1 MLLLRHSSNAIL
13 RSKWEAWTSF
23 NGISQDK
30 AMTDFIDLIQSIQSK
45 FSEEHSTT
53 MVSRPLPAVP
63 NGSNITDSRRES
75 LIISPIQ
82 PTATSSASSST
93 MNHNQ
98 SISSQQQ
105 QQQQVISSTA
115 LTNSINN
122 FQYLLIALLLPV
134 FLFYLI
140 GGSGRGVS
148 FIIGIIIII
157 KYLLYKYHLGTP
169 MRKSKNSNIPAP
181 LVPIPRGRTLVRMPI
196 DLGPILRFLDAKKK
210 KEAVAVVVDT
220 SSSSS
225 STTTTDGDIDMSD
238 SLLEILNEE
247 PAIVASDVTTII
259 PEITKFPTKI
269 SDAKEELNY
278 QPQGTSYCICSQCKT
293 AYLIDITILS
303 SKGLRVQCNVCDKD
317 WFQTP
322 ERLMRTDEYHVITKM
337 NEDKVLQ
344 VKKIIAE
351 KNFPKYPRV
360 DKVGV
365 FIGNLPYTYTEK
377 EIGDLFGEYGLT
389 NIALVKDAEQ
399 QSKGYGFLEVTLVV
413 IVFIMMIM
421 MKVMMIMLL

>member
-1 MLLLRHSSNAIL
+1 MKVIWSLVVTIIIVCCIFSLPSNSYITHSIL
-13 RSKWEAWTSF
+13 VKNQF
-23 NGISQDK
+23 LNK
-30 AMTDFIDLIQSIQSK
+30 L
-45 FSEEHSTT
+45 
-53 MVSRPLPAVP
+53 
-63 NGSNITDSRRES
+63 NINRRNF
-75 LIISPIQ
+75 
-82 PTATSSASSST
+82 
-93 MNHNQ
+93 NHNNYRNH
-98 SISSQQQ
+98 
-105 QQQQVISSTA
+105 VIQ
-115 LTNSINN
+115 L
-122 FQYLLIALLLPV
+122 
-134 FLFYLI
+134 
-140 GGSGRGVS
+140 
-148 FIIGIIIII
+148 
-157 KYLLYKYHLGTP
+157 
-169 MRKSKNSNIPAP
+169 
-181 LVPIPRGRTLVRMPI
+181 
-196 DLGPILRFLDAKKK
+196 
-210 KEAVAVVVDT
+210 

-225 STTTTDGDIDMSD
+225 STSTTTDDDIDMSD

-247 PAIVASDVTTII
+247 PAIVASDDVTTII

-269 SDAKEELNY
+269 SDVKEEVNY

-293 AYLIDITILS
+293 AYLIDITILT
-303 SKGLRVQCNVCDKD
+303 SKGSRVQCNVCDKD

-337 NEDKVLQ
+337 NDDKVLQ

-413 IVFIMMIM
+413 IVLFIMMSIM
-421 MKVMMIMLL
+421 NDESNDDNVIMNNDDIILTMILQFYDL

>member
-1 MLLLRHSSNAIL
+1 MKVI
-13 RSKWEAWTSF
+13 W
-23 NGISQDK
+23 
-30 AMTDFIDLIQSIQSK
+30 
-45 FSEEHSTT
+45 
-53 MVSRPLPAVP
+53 
-63 NGSNITDSRRES
+63 S
-75 LIISPIQ
+75 LVV
-82 PTATSSASSST
+82 T
-93 MNHNQ
+93 
-98 SISSQQQ
+98 
-105 QQQQVISSTA
+105 
-115 LTNSINN
+115 
-122 FQYLLIALLLPV
+122 
-134 FLFYLI
+134 
-140 GGSGRGVS
+140 
-148 FIIGIIIII
+148 IIIVCCVFSLPSNSYITHSI
-157 KYLLYKYHLGTP
+157 LV
-169 MRKSKNSNIPAP
+169 KNQILNKLNINRRNYNNYRNHVIQ
-181 LVPIPRGRTLVRMPI
+181 L
-196 DLGPILRFLDAKKK
+196 
-210 KEAVAVVVDT
+210 

-225 STTTTDGDIDMSD
+225 SSTTTTTDGDIDMSD

-337 NEDKVLQ
+337 NDDKVLQ

>member
-1 MLLLRHSSNAIL
+1 MTIIIVCCIFSLPSNSYITHSIL
-13 RSKWEAWTSF
+13 VKNQF
-23 NGISQDK
+23 LNK
-30 AMTDFIDLIQSIQSK
+30 LNM
-45 FSEEHSTT
+45 
-53 MVSRPLPAVP
+53 
-63 NGSNITDSRRES
+63 NRRNY
-75 LIISPIQ
+75 
-82 PTATSSASSST
+82 
-93 MNHNQ
+93 NHNNYRNH
-98 SISSQQQ
+98 
-105 QQQQVISSTA
+105 VIQ
-115 LTNSINN
+115 L
-122 FQYLLIALLLPV
+122 
-134 FLFYLI
+134 
-140 GGSGRGVS
+140 
-148 FIIGIIIII
+148 
-157 KYLLYKYHLGTP
+157 
-169 MRKSKNSNIPAP
+169 
-181 LVPIPRGRTLVRMPI
+181 
-196 DLGPILRFLDAKKK
+196 
-210 KEAVAVVVDT
+210 

-225 STTTTDGDIDMSD
+225 STSTTTDDDIDMSD

-247 PAIVASDVTTII
+247 PAIVASDDVTTII

-269 SDAKEELNY
+269 SDVKEEVNY

-293 AYLIDITILS
+293 AYLIDITILT
-303 SKGLRVQCNVCDKD
+303 SKGSRVQCNVCDKD

-337 NEDKVLQ
+337 NDDKVLQ

-413 IVFIMMIM
+413 IVFIVLIIMNDDNVIKNDDNIILMMI
-421 MKVMMIMLL
+421 LQFYDL